1 MNDSTL
7 DDASGWNDS
16 DLSGNGS
23 SATWAGVDVSDGG
36 AGDPLVHRLAWW
48 QSTIWSVI
56 FGILILVAV
65 AGNLIVIWIVLG
77 TWPFQSITYCA
88 APPDRIRR
96 AAAPNSQTPISSIS
110 IDLVAPSPSVRW
122 TVWCRHLRLY
132 RRSRRIRCG
141 NLYRTLIEVSRPRL
155 PSLGVRYVLNWSTG
169 HRRTWD
175 PFAAIRN
182 EENLF
187 RTYHVLT
194 HVLIVIRPRIR
205 PIELFA
211 MTLDHRFRRWEES
224 GSQPVFN
231 RRTSRGWRN
240 GTNNPTMRP
249 TLLPTSVVAQRDRL
263 RRSSASLRVAPTINC
278 RISQLG
284 LVPIGPIS
292 GSDQAW
298 IRAYLISRLVLAC
311 EVRHNS
317 SCSRAEGKVHDN
329 GEKKMRPT
337 AGRIPEALGAL
348 QRLSPGADRCNSPT
362 IILLA
367 DCFLKLIASV
377 AADRILESPPPHPH
391 PWHPRNELQTKA
403 LLATAIRFPG
413 SESNRIRFHCSFFCG
428 TPAEGA
434 SSRYDSLVAMNS

>member
-1 MNDSTL
+1 
-7 DDASGWNDS
+7 
-16 DLSGNGS
+16 
-23 SATWAGVDVSDGG
+23 
-36 AGDPLVHRLAWW
+36 
-48 QSTIWSVI
+48 
-56 FGILILVAV
+56 
-65 AGNLIVIWIVLG
+65 
-77 TWPFQSITYCA
+77 
-88 APPDRIRR
+88 
-96 AAAPNSQTPISSIS
+96 
-110 IDLVAPSPSVRW
+110 
-122 TVWCRHLRLY
+122 
-132 RRSRRIRCG
+132 
-141 NLYRTLIEVSRPRL
+141 
-155 PSLGVRYVLNWSTG
+155 
-169 HRRTWD
+169 
-175 PFAAIRN
+175 
-182 EENLF
+182 
-187 RTYHVLT
+187 
-194 HVLIVIRPRIR
+194 
-205 PIELFA
+205 
-211 MTLDHRFRRWEES
+211 
-224 GSQPVFN
+224 
-231 RRTSRGWRN
+231 
-240 GTNNPTMRP
+240 MRP

-377 AADRILESPPPHPH
+377 AADRILESPPHPH
-391 PWHPRNELQTKA
+391 PRHPRNELQTKA